1 MYVRVRQTFILAHAH
16 VGTRS
21 HVYACVT
28 SVTVHRCGAECR
40 VARLSAEIFI
50 KHINGKSGCLF

>member
-1 MYVRVRQTFILAHAH
+1 MDVGVGYTFILGKCIDERRVDAH
-16 VGTRS
+16 
-21 HVYACVT
+21 VT
-28 SVTVHRCGAECR
+28 SVTTHSFGAECQ